1 MKRNSR
7 STVTLAHDPLV
18 RGLGWASLALG
29 VPQVVSPYGFT
40 RALGT
45 APALR
50 NRWTGAAIGVRE
62 LTAAA
67 GLLGRPHPAW
77 LWTRVGGDAMDLAL
91 LARALMNRDGR
102 GSARTMAATAATS
115 AIAAA
120 DVYAAVTRT
129 FRSSP
134 LELTSTVTVGKSPD
148 EAYEF
153 WQRLDRLPEFMTHL
167 DEVRA
172 TGPGTSH
179 WTATAP
185 FGRTVEWD
193 AETTEDVPGQRIA
206 WRSLKG
212 ADIDNSGE
220 VRFLPAPGGRGTEV
234 HVRLRYDLPA
244 GALGKAAAR
253 WFGEE
258 PHQQLDDD
266 LRRLKQV
273 METGEVIRSEG
284 APGGKRARS
293 EFPQHPARPLSEE
306 ELKEALS

>member
-50 NRWTGAAIGVRE
+50 NRWTSAAIGVRE

-77 LWTRVGGDAMDLAL
+77 LWSRVGGDAMDLAL
-91 LARALMNRDGR
+91 LARALMHRDGR
-102 GSARTMAATAATS
+102 GSARTVAATAGTA

-129 FRSSP
+129 FRSTP
-134 LELTSTVTVGKSPD
+134 LELNSTVTVGKSPD

-167 DEVRA
+167 DEVRV

-193 AETTEDVPGQRIA
+193 AETTEDIPGQRIA
-206 WRSLKG
+206 WRSLEG
-212 ADIDNSGE
+212 ADIANSGE

-273 METGEVIRSEG
+273 METGEVMRSEG

-306 ELKEALS
+306 ELKELS